1 MVGKIVKNILKNPK
15 HLLTIANA
23 WITAANP
30 TPEQKELAERRY
42 EICVGCE
49 HFREKR
55 QITGEP
61 YCAECGCPM
70 KKKIFTDVFNE
81 CPLGKW
87 RDVDSDTKYDYFF
100 KRNIP
105 LKNTKTLF

>member
-1 MVGKIVKNILKNPK
+1 MVGKIVKKILKNPK
-15 HLLTIANA
+15 HIATIAKA

-30 TPEQKELAERRY
+30 TTEQKELAERRY
-42 EICVGCE
+42 SICLGCE

-55 QITGEP
+55 PITGEP

-70 KKKIFTDVFNE
+70 KKKIFTNVFNE
-81 CPLGKW
+81 CPVGKW
-87 RDVDSDTKYDYFF
+87 GEVDSDTKYDIFF

-105 LKNTKTLF
+105 VKNSKTLF